1 MCMGLQQLLNSMLP
15 MVEVVVLATFAE
27 LEREEA
33 SLEKNEGKIPFIHF
47 FVSSRIYFEHT
58 SFFRQYARKT
68 IVLVNGDMII
78 NGMHTLN
85 VCQTEAALTHNLL
98 SLRNIGKGPKVSKSH
113 PETHTLL
120 LSPRE
125 IEVSILL
132 CKGLINKEIA
142 DQLDISMAT
151 VISHRK
157 NIMEKLQAR
166 SLADII
172 IYSVTNGL
180 VCIEEL

>member
-15 MVEVVVLATFAE
+15 TVEVVVFATFAE

-33 SLEKNEGKIPFIHF
+33 SLEKNEGKVPFIHF

-58 SFFRQYARKT
+58 SFFRQYAKKT

-78 NGMHTLN
+78 SGMHTLN

-98 SLRNIGKGPKVSKSH
+98 SLRNIGKGPKVSESH

-180 VCIEEL
+180 VCFEEL